1 MEKKFYRYENSKKVL
16 GGVAQGLGVY
26 FNIDPLLVRILF
38 IVGAFGG
45 VGILAYIVLWAVV
58 PARYSEN
65 TADNISHDINGDAT
79 EFEEIQQKISN
90 NPMPYIL
97 IGIGT
102 LFLLKEWIPHFNLG
116 KFWPIILIG
125 IGVYQIMNP
134 KKRNQNYISKNV
146 EPKKQNE
153 TNSSVD
159 IENSL

>member
-38 IVGAFGG
+38 IVAAFGG
-45 VGILAYIVLWAVV
+45 VGVIAYIILWVVV

-65 TADNISHDINGDAT
+65 TADNLNHDLNEEAT
-79 EFEEIQQKISN
+79 EFEEIQHKIST

-97 IGIGT
+97 IGVGT
-102 LFLLKEWIPHFNLG
+102 LFLLKEWLPNFDLG
-116 KFWPIILIG
+116 KFWPVILIG
-125 IGVYQIMNP
+125 IGIYQIMNP
-134 KKRNQNYISKNV
+134 KKGSQKYISKNA
-146 EPKKQNE
+146 EPKKTSTTE
-153 TNSSVD
+153 SSID